1 TLGPAGGRMTETL
14 PRLFRATGPA
24 GVSTL
29 RLHLMRLLF
38 AGTFLFVGTN
48 AWKRILT
55 HEGPWDPLHGGA
67 FSLWGLLGA
76 DAPRVAI
83 SAEVPAA
90 AAAAALLQTG
100 VAGCRRAPALVRES
114 TEGLGGERN
123 GNHLRGRGPRRSPR
137 GAVAVCPEKL
147 SVERRR

>member
-1 TLGPAGGRMTETL
+1 MTETL

-55 HEGPWDPLHGGA
+55 HEGPWDPLHGVA
-67 FSLWGLLGA
+67 FSFWAAYSVLMLLGLRYPLKFLPLLLLQLFYKLVWLA
-76 DAPRVAI
+76 AVALPLW
-83 SAEVPAA
+83 SANQLRGSAA
-90 AAAAALLQTG
+90 SGMATIFAVAALVDLLVVPWRYALRSYLLKG
-100 VAGCRRAPALVRES
+100 AGDE
-114 TEGLGGERN
+114 
-123 GNHLRGRGPRRSPR
+123 
-137 GAVAVCPEKL
+137 
-147 SVERRR
+147 